1 MRFIAQNPGLVV
13 GIRSERRRLSM
24 DGESIVTR
32 PGISA
37 VFRPLEFNQYDLEVA
52 LRSFQFRGMYQHV
65 DEATP
70 VEPLYRL
77 ATYDTDEEY
86 ERRLG
91 TEEEWSVEDKEF
103 VEQRLLEAIRTG
115 ESFVLVPEET
125 MEPPWPK
132 YPLGEVDATDL
143 VLTINDVIGIP
154 FEEVLA
160 YEESKWGPRR
170 EEVIDALQTAI
181 RIRDEDKVI
190 VGG

>member
-37 VFRPLEFNQYDLEVA
+37 RFRALEFNQNDLDVA

-77 ATYDTDEEY
+77 AIYDTDEEY
-86 ERRLG
+86 ERRLD
-91 TEEEWSVEDKEF
+91 TEDEWSVEDKEL
-103 VEQRLLEAIRTG
+103 VERRLLEAARVG
-115 ESFVLVPEET
+115 DSFIVVPEET
-125 MEPPWPK
+125 MEPPWPL

-143 VLTINDVIGIP
+143 VLTINNVIGIP
-154 FEEVLA
+154 FENVLA
-160 YEESKWGPRR
+160 FEGSKWGPRR
-170 EEVIDALQTAI
+170 EDVIEALQTAI